1 MIVFPHFLLK
11 KCLISAVFPLRH
23 GLSVTISGAR
33 QIAVKDSGT
42 GKPLQ
47 TYPNHFKHRDQGKS
61 SGN

>member
-11 KCLISAVFPLRH
+11 KCLISVVFPLRH

-42 GKPLQ
+42 GKTASNVPKPL
-47 TYPNHFKHRDQGKS
+47 
-61 SGN
+61 